1 MEVTFHGQSCIS
13 FEANNKKVI
22 VDPFITGNPLS
33 DLTVEEVEADYIV
46 LTHGHGDHLG
56 DTITL
61 AKRTGALVIAL
72 PELIDYLATKGVE
85 NGHPMNIGGN
95 RAFDFG
101 QVKFVQAFH
110 SNSYT
115 EEDGSI
121 IYLGMPC
128 GLIFTLGDKVIY
140 HAGDT
145 GLFSDM
151 KLIADRHPV
160 NLCFIPIGDNFTMGI
175 DDASYAINHFI
186 KPDVTVPIHYNTFDL
201 IKQDPEVFKSQVD
214 GKVEII
220 QPGESVTL

>member
-61 AKRTGALVIAL
+61 VKRTGALVIAL
-72 PELIDYLATKGVE
+72 PELLDYLATKGVE

-201 IKQDPEVFKSQVD
+201 IKQNPEVFKSQVD

>member
-72 PELIDYLATKGVE
+72 PELLDYLATKGVE

-95 RAFDFG
+95 RSFDFG

>member
-72 PELIDYLATKGVE
+72 PELLDYLATKGVE

>member
-128 GLIFTLGDKVIY
+128 GLIFTLGDKVVY

-201 IKQDPEVFKSQVD
+201 IKQNPEVFKSQVD

>member
-13 FEANNKKVI
+13 FEANDKKVI

-33 DLTVEEVEADYIV
+33 DLNVEEVEADFIV

-56 DTITL
+56 DTIAL

-121 IYLGMPC
+121 VYLGMPC
-128 GLIFTLGDKVIY
+128 GLIFTLGEKVIY

-186 KPDVTVPIHYNTFDL
+186 KPDITVPIHYDTFDL
-201 IKQDPEVFKSQVD
+201 IKQDPEVFKSKVD

>member
-13 FEANNKKVI
+13 FEANDKKVI

-33 DLTVEEVEADYIV
+33 DLKVEEVEADFIV

-56 DTITL
+56 DTIIL

-95 RAFDFG
+95 CTFDFG

-121 IYLGMPC
+121 VYLGMPC
-128 GLIFTLGDKVIY
+128 GLIFTLGEKVIY
-140 HAGDT
+140 HTGDT

-151 KLIADRHPV
+151 KLIAERHPV
-160 NLCFIPIGDNFTMGI
+160 NLCFIPIGDNFTMGV

-186 KPDVTVPIHYNTFDL
+186 QPDVAVPIHYDTFDL
-201 IKQDPEVFKSQVD
+201 IKQDPEAFKSKVE